1 MKKRAIDTAALA
13 RWFLISG
20 LVFLAVG
27 GVLAVIMRWQHAFPG
42 RSLPLVGSLLF
53 PGADGAVSPPAYT
66 ALFTSHGLVMI
77 FFAVT
82 PILIGGIGTFLV
94 PREIGAPGGGMA
106 LPGLT
111 LASFLLT
118 LLGQACALVSLAVPN
133 APSAGWTGFPPLA
146 TGSGAPGPGQTW
158 MVVAILCA
166 AGAAATGG
174 AGVVATVVARRRA
187 GLGFLDLPL
196 SVWGFFLTAA
206 LNVLFA
212 PILFGAT
219 ILLFLDR
226 VAGTELFGGA
236 GGDPILYQHLFWL
249 FGHPEVYILALPV
262 WGLVGALVARY
273 AGKPPF
279 FYKGSV
285 LAMIAVASMSGLV
298 YGHHMFR
305 AGLTPL
311 VGSGFEALTLL
322 ISAPGTLLFANWLA
336 TLWRGALRLEPPML
350 FTLGAM
356 VVIAAGG
363 LSGILL
369 GTVTTDVWLHDS
381 MWVVGHFHL
390 MMASAVLMG
399 SFAGIHLCF
408 EEMFGRTLDRR
419 LAAVHFAGTLVFSL
433 LTFGGLLAAGHAGQP
448 RRYPDGAAFSFLAG
462 SHEIGRWVS
471 YAAFALAGFQLLFF
485 LGLVTARRNARRP
498 AGE

>member
-1 MKKRAIDTAALA
+1 MKAIRIDTAALA
-13 RWFLISG
+13 RAFLVSG
-20 LVFLAVG
+20 LVFLALG
-27 GVLAVIMRWQHAFPG
+27 GALAVVLRWQHAFPG
-42 RSLPLVGSLLF
+42 QPVPLLGALLF
-53 PGADGAVSPPAYT
+53 PGADGVVSPPAYT

-77 FFAVT
+77 FFAAT

-94 PREIGAPGGGMA
+94 PREIGAPGGTMA

-111 LASFLLT
+111 LASFLFT
-118 LLGQACALVSLAVPN
+118 LAGQACALVSLAVPN
-133 APSAGWTGFPPLA
+133 APSAGWTNFAPLA

-166 AGAAATGG
+166 AAAAATGG

-187 GLGFLDLPL
+187 GLALLELPL
-196 SVWGFFLTAA
+196 SVWGFFLAAA

-212 PILFGAT
+212 PILFAAT
-219 ILLFLDR
+219 LLLLLDR
-226 VAGTELFGGA
+226 VAGTDLFGGT
-236 GGDPILYQHLFWL
+236 GGDPVLYQHLFWL

-273 AGKPPF
+273 SGRPPF
-279 FYKGSV
+279 FYRGSV
-285 LAMIAVASMSGLV
+285 LAMISVASMSGLV

-311 VGSGFEALTLL
+311 VGGGFEALTLL
-322 ISAPGTLLFANWLA
+322 ISAPGTLLYANWLA
-336 TLWRGALRLEPPML
+336 TLWRGSLRLDPPML

-363 LSGILL
+363 LTGILL

-390 MMASAVLMG
+390 MMASAVLLG

-408 EEMFGRTLDRR
+408 EEMFGRRLDRR
-419 LAAVHFAGTLVFSL
+419 IAAIHFAGTLVFSL

-448 RRYPDGAAFSFLAG
+448 RRYHDGLAFAFLSG
-462 SHEIGRWVS
+462 PGEIGRWVS
-471 YAAFALAGFQLLFF
+471 YSAFVLAGFQLLFF
-485 LGLVTARRNARRP
+485 VGLFTARRVP
-498 AGE
+498 PDE

>member
-1 MKKRAIDTAALA
+1 MSRATDTRALA
-13 RWFLISG
+13 RGFLVSG
-20 LVFLAVG
+20 LLFLALG
-27 GVLAVIMRWQHAFPG
+27 GALAVVMRWQHAFPG
-42 RSLPLVGSLLF
+42 HPLPVVGSLLF

-77 FFAVT
+77 FFAAT

-94 PREIGAPGGGMA
+94 PREIGAPGGRMA

-118 LLGQACALVSLAVPN
+118 LAGQACALVSLAVPN
-133 APSAGWTGFPPLA
+133 APSAGWTSFPPLA

-166 AGAAATGG
+166 AAAAATGG
-174 AGVVATVVARRRA
+174 AGVVATVVARRRE

-219 ILLFLDR
+219 VLLLLDR
-226 VAGTELFGGA
+226 VAGTDLFGGA

-262 WGLVGALVARY
+262 WGLVGSLVARY

-305 AGLTPL
+305 SGLTPL
-311 VGSGFEALTLL
+311 VGGGFEALTLL
-322 ISAPGTLLFANWLA
+322 ISAPGTLLYANWLA

-356 VVIAAGG
+356 AVIAAGG
-363 LSGILL
+363 LTGILL
-369 GTVTTDVWLHDS
+369 GTVTTDLWLHDT

-419 LAAVHFAGTLVFSL
+419 LAAIHFAGTLVFSF

-448 RRYPDGAAFSFLAG
+448 RRYVDAAAFSFLSG
-462 SHEIGRWVS
+462 PHEIGRWVS
-471 YAAFALAGFQLLFF
+471 YAAFVLAGFQLLFF
-485 LGLVTARRNARRP
+485 IGLLTARRRTT
-498 AGE
+498 GE